1 MTEHT
6 RRNFLKGVSSTAL
19 AAGAIHTWP
28 RDAKS
33 EAPQKRPHYTKM
45 VGDVPAV
52 KLGNTSLETTLLGV
66 GTGTHS
72 GNDFLNLGQ
81 AGFVDLMHYAFDR
94 GIRYIDTADNYRTH
108 LFVRFA
114 MQGYPRDEFFIQTK
128 TPSRHPEVVKADL
141 NRYRRELKTDYLDS
155 VLMHCMRD
163 GGWPGDMRPVLDV
176 LLEEK
181 EKGRIKSVGVSCHG
195 FEPLL
200 STLDVKEL
208 DINLVRINPF
218 QLKMDGPCDEVV
230 PICEKNARRGL
241 GMIGMKI
248 FGESGLKTPEER
260 YESLKYVMNLG
271 CIDCFTIGFTEKS
284 QIDETIDMVHQ
295 IRAEA

>member
-1 MTEHT
+1 MHA
-6 RRNFLKGVSSTAL
+6 V
-19 AAGAIHTWP
+19 P
-28 RDAKS
+28 RSGHAQV
-33 EAPQKRPHYTKM
+33 EAKRPQYTKM
-45 VGDVPAV
+45 IGDVPVV
-52 KLGNTSLETTLLGV
+52 KLGNTDIETTLLGV
-66 GTGTHS
+66 GTGTHG

-81 AGFVDLMHYAFDR
+81 KEFVDLMHHAFDR

-114 MQGYPRDEFFIQTK
+114 MKGYDRDEFFIQTK

-163 GGWPGDMRPVLDV
+163 GGWPGEMRPVLDV

-195 FEPLL
+195 FDPLL
-200 STLDVKEL
+200 ATLDVDEL

-218 QLKMDGPCDEVV
+218 QLKMDGPCDQVV
-230 PICEKNARRGL
+230 PVCEKNAARGL

-248 FGESGLKTPEER
+248 YGESGLENTEQR

-284 QIDETIDMVHQ
+284 HIDETIDLVE
-295 IRAEA
+295 RVRSEA